1 MTAGKYGRVR
11 EPHRGV
17 DEDEEDDEV
26 EVELGAFVHGGGASS
41 QGVDLEMDEDEA
53 IGPAEVVPT
62 MREELECQS
71 RLSLPVTINMLAY
84 RVPWV
89 VSIMFVGRLGQT
101 PLAAASMASTLGNV
115 SGLSVLVGLS
125 SALTT
130 LGSQVPAGVTHHVW
144 GRIPE
149 TLARPLMP
157 APTRPP
163 HTHIFYIEALNMS
176 TIIPH

>member
-41 QGVDLEMDEDEA
+41 QGVDLEMDEDEDEDEDEA
-53 IGPAEVVPT
+53 IEPAEVVPT
-62 MREELECQS
+62 MREELVAQS

-130 LGSQVPAGVTHHVW
+130 LGSQVPAGVTHHV
-144 GRIPE
+144 GADPRDTRSPTHACTHPP
-149 TLARPLMP
+149 TLTRTFFAVRP
-157 APTRPP
+157 
-163 HTHIFYIEALNMS
+163 
-176 TIIPH
+176 